1 MNTLLLF
8 YCLILYFHN
17 YILYFKDEKDVSM
30 NTAFIKKLHNGENL
44 PPKEET
50 INNFNAKIDVENIV
64 LHRYVSN
71 IMFYFHIDKIAY
83 G

>member
-1 MNTLLLF
+1 
-8 YCLILYFHN
+8 
-17 YILYFKDEKDVSM
+17 M

-71 IMFYFHIDKIAY
+71 LMFYFHIDKIAY

>member
-71 IMFYFHIDKIAY
+71 PMFYFHIDKIAY